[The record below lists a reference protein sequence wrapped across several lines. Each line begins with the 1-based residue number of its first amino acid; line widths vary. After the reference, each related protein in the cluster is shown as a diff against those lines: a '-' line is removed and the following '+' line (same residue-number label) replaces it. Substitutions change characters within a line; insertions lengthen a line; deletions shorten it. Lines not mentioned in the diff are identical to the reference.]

1 MPNTGERRFKKGQ
14 IICRPGEMEM
24 NMYNILYGC
33 VGVYT
38 DYGKPEQVE
47 VVKLREGDFF
57 NVISFLE
64 SRPRNTTVVALEP
77 LVVSEISFDNFGK
90 YFRDRPAK
98 VMSLLQHMSARIRQ
112 LQKAY
117 VEMCHGLRQ
126 LTLRVPGQTAAVGDE
141 QHRAQH
147 VALAEHGSG
156 YGGGERLV
164 VLADTGHGAQP
175 GEVVDAALGHDLLQ
189 LIGHSLAQQLPLAG
203 ARHGDHGVPVG
214 DGGGEVGAAAQCVTE
229 LGGKVL
235 QPADEGVFLEDDLPL
250 PRGVDLQRVTLADAH
265 GAADLLGD
273 DNAAKIVDPAHDP
286 CCFHI

>member
-24 NMYNILYGC
+24 NMYKILYGC

-112 LQKAY
+112 LQKVY
-117 VEMCHGLRQ
+117 VETCHALE
-126 LTLRVPGQTAAVGDE
+126 AYGDKE
-141 QHRAQH
+141 RLQ
-147 VALAEHGSG
+147 AEHGEWYAQHSRMVHYINAMFPYLMGKPESG
-156 YGGGERLV
+156 EY
-164 VLADTGHGAQP
+164 AD
-175 GEVVDAALGHDLLQ
+175 
-189 LIGHSLAQQLPLAG
+189 
-203 ARHGDHGVPVG
+203 
-214 DGGGEVGAAAQCVTE
+214 
-229 LGGKVL
+229 GK
-235 QPADEGVFLEDDLPL
+235 
-250 PRGVDLQRVTLADAH
+250 
-265 GAADLLGD
+265 
-273 DNAAKIVDPAHDP
+273 
-286 CCFHI
+286 